1 MSLAVVSAEAAP
13 VCPLP
18 STVESDSQLLAER
31 ASPRASQVGYLAL
44 VAELPTAPCRSN
56 EELDV
61 MCIIDNE
68 RHQREQILHGVIDS
82 LTRIITKMKGSALVV
97 TSHPSPSHIARL
109 PTQCIIST
117 SAVSIAAIVAMVL
130 IKTS

>member
-82 LTRIITKMKGSALVV
+82 LTRIITKMKGAPVV